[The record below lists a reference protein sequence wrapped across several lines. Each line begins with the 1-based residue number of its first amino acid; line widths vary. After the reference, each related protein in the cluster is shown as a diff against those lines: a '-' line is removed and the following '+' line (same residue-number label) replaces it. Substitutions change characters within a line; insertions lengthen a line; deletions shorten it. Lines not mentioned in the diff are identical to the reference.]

1 VSHTKS
7 ERAANVK
14 NCYEQTIQQSSEADE
29 AEELSQAPED
39 RGQAE
44 EEREDLSASPI
55 YDLRFMIDPPRR
67 LFASVNHKS

>member
-14 NCYEQTIQQSSEADE
+14 TCYEQTIQQSSEADSAE
-29 AEELSQAPED
+29 ALSQAPED

-44 EEREDLSASPI
+44 EEREDLSASSI
-55 YDLRFMIDPPRR
+55 YDLRFMIYD
-67 LFASVNHKS
+67 